1 MKPGFMVLLLANMFS
16 SYYNVLHYHSKF
28 QKKGTG
34 CTPLRCFVML
44 IRQNFAEKKCVLS
57 IEVFPPKTEP
67 GWKKLQHLLQEVKA
81 MNPAFVSVT
90 CSAGGSGTTGIPT
103 SEVAS
108 FVKNE
113 IGIEPL
119 AHVTCVGNSEEELN
133 QNLQHLFACGIRNI
147 MCLRGD
153 INPDLPLN
161 QDFLHASDMAAYIQK
176 HYGCFGLSGGCYPEH
191 HPESATLLED
201 VRNLKR
207 KQDAGVSHLVS
218 QLFFDNAFYY
228 RFAHLARKEGVT
240 APISIGV
247 MPIAK
252 KVHIK
257 NVVQL
262 SGATVPPRFA
272 ALLDKWQ
279 DDPDG
284 LFKAGTDYAIEQCRD
299 LIEGGVDGIHI
310 YAMNNLDV
318 TTRVY
323 EGIRD
328 LL

>member
-1 MKPGFMVLLLANMFS
+1 MF
-16 SYYNVLHYHSKF
+16 
-28 QKKGTG
+28 
-34 CTPLRCFVML
+34 
-44 IRQNFAEKKCVLS
+44 IRQKFADNQKCVLS
-57 IEVFPPKTEP
+57 LEVFPPKTEP
-67 GWKKLQHLLQEVKA
+67 GWEKLQNTLRQFKS
-81 MNPAFVSVT
+81 MDPAFVSVT

-103 SEVAS
+103 GQVAA
-108 FVKNE
+108 FLKNE
-113 IGIEPL
+113 VGIEPM
-119 AHVTCVGNSEEELN
+119 AHVTCVGSSEAGLN
-133 QNLQHLFACGIRNI
+133 ENLEGLFASGIRNI

-153 INPDLPLN
+153 INPELPLHK
-161 QDFLHASDMAAYIQK
+161 DFLHASDLAAYIQK
-176 HYGCFGLSGGCYPEH
+176 NYGCFGLSGACYPEH
-191 HPESATLLED
+191 HPESDSLLED
-201 VRNLKR
+201 VQNLKR

-228 RFAHLARKEGVT
+228 RFANLARKLGVDL
-240 APISIGV
+240 PISIGI

-262 SGATVPPRFA
+262 SGATIPPKFA
-272 ALLDKWQ
+272 ALLDRWQ

-299 LIEGGVDGIHI
+299 LIEGGADGIHI

-318 TTRVY
+318 TTCVY
-323 EGIRD
+323 EGIKD